1 MIALIVDDDAPNR
14 ELLSRMLS
22 RLGWLSES
30 ASCCSEACDACSRVR
45 YDYVLLDICM
55 PVTDGYTCAKAILA
69 VYAREERPSGSPSH
83 KPIFIAVS
91 GADGLAGDDRSLFDR
106 FLQKPYS
113 LSELKAIL
121 N

>member
-14 ELLSRMLS
+14 DLLGRMLS
-22 RLGWLSES
+22 RLGWLSDS
-30 ASCCSEACDACSRVR
+30 ASCCAEACDACRRAR

-55 PVTDGYTCAKAILA
+55 PGTDGYACAKAILA
-69 VYAREERPSGSPSH
+69 VYAQEERATGSPAH
-83 KPIFIAVS
+83 TPVFIAVS
-91 GADGLAGDDRSLFDR
+91 GADGLSGDDRSVFSR
-106 FLQKPYS
+106 FLQKPYG